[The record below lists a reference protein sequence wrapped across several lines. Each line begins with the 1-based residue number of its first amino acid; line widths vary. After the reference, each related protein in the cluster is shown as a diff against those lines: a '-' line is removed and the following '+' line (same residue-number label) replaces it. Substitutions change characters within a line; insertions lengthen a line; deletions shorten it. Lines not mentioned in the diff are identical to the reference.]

1 MSIRLPRL
9 LDAQGRERTRLQPAR
24 LALELH
30 LTPPSAAEM
39 TLAADDADLSVR
51 DFVELYD
58 EQGSAGI
65 FRVEELQ
72 QQPGLNRTACLQ
84 HGVCTLSDAMVPS
97 MTFAGSVRDCLT
109 RLLAHQEDVRWAL
122 GDVDVPEGLTV
133 CFVSVCEDVL
143 TAVLRLLSLLPA
155 EYALG
160 FDQRVTPWLL
170 HLRRLPEDAA
180 CEGRLSRNLSS
191 VAITVD
197 ASDLCTRVYPF
208 GAGQSGERVSLR
220 PLLGCDY
227 LESDA
232 AALWGVVSRSFT
244 APAIY
249 DAPTLRDV
257 AQRYLDQHAA
267 PAVSMA
273 VTAVDLAA
281 LTGES
286 TDAFRLGRVC
296 RLALPDAVYHERI
309 VQIEKPDVYGAPG
322 LARLTLSTRI
332 RDTSDEIAA
341 LLSSVTADRLV
352 GGRVEEIAED
362 NYAEGTATAPV
373 VHYFTLKDWRA
384 LLDVRV
390 SWQLGS
396 GVTMRELRV
405 DGVIIPE
412 DVWRSG
418 EFSALAHLKQND
430 LGQPAPGQH
439 YVSFYP
445 SDGIGSL
452 SGVHS
457 TVTMKIIRST

>member
-9 LDAQGRERTRLQPAR
+9 LDAQGRERTRLQPTR
-24 LALELH
+24 LALDLH

-72 QQPGLNRTACLQ
+72 QQPGLTRTAYLQ
-84 HGVCTLSDAMVPS
+84 HSVCTLADAMVPS
-97 MTFAGSVRDCLT
+97 MTFTGSVRDCLT
-109 RLLAHQEDVRWAL
+109 QLLAHQEDGRWVL
-122 GDVDVPEGLTV
+122 GDVDMPEDLTV

-143 TAVLRLLSLLPA
+143 TAVLRLLSLLTA
-155 EYALG
+155 EYALD

-180 CEGRLSRNLSS
+180 CEGRLHRNLSS

-197 ASDLCTRVYPF
+197 AGDLCTRVYPF
-208 GAGQSGERVSLR
+208 GAGQGGERVSLR

-232 AALWGVVSRSFT
+232 ASLWGVVSRSFT

-249 DAPTLRDV
+249 DAATLRDV
-257 AQRYLDQHAA
+257 AQRYLQQHAV
-267 PAVSMA
+267 PAVSMS
-273 VTAVDLAA
+273 VKAVDLSA

-286 TDAFRLGRVC
+286 LDAFRLGAMC
-296 RLALPDAVYHERI
+296 RIALEDAVYHERI
-309 VQIEKPDVYGAPG
+309 IQVEKPDVYGSPG
-322 LARLTLSTRI
+322 LTRLTLSSRL

-341 LLSSVTADRLV
+341 LLHDVTADRLV
-352 GGRVEEIAED
+352 GGRVEEIAGD
-362 NYAEGTATAPV
+362 NYAEGTANAPV

-390 SWQLGS
+390 SWQVGS

-405 DGVIIPE
+405 DGAVIPKA
-412 DVWRSG
+412 VWQGG
-418 EFSALAHLKQND
+418 EFSALIHLSRSD
-430 LGQPAPGQH
+430 LGQPAPGTH
-439 YVSFYP
+439 YISFYP
-445 SDGIGSL
+445 SDGEGGM
-452 SGVHS
+452 SGVRS
-457 TVTMKIIRST
+457 TVTMKIIQNA